1 MLFANSCLVVADNS
15 GAKVVKCI
23 KILGGSFHTC
33 GGVGDFFVVAVQTRT
48 PDSKYLKKKIQLGL
62 VVGTRKLLR
71 RRAGN
76 YIQFGENR
84 ILLLSD
90 KTKFMSSRVDGPI
103 ATEIRLKKI
112 FKIVSLADVIV

>member
-1 MLFANSCLVVADNS
+1 MIFLLLQYRHGRLIRS
-15 GAKVVKCI
+15 I
-23 KILGGSFHTC
+23 
-33 GGVGDFFVVAVQTRT
+33 
-48 PDSKYLKKKIQLGL
+48 LKKKIQLGL